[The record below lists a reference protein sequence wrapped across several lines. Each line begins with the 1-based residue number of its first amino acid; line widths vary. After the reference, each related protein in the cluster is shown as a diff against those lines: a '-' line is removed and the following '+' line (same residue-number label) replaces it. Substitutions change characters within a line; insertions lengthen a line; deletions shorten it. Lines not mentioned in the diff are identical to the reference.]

1 MIWPLMALSALF
13 KFCVCRQVEGSVLH
27 HGYNPTGGDIYG
39 NPIVLIS
46 GHIASPRII
55 PIAGGSYQSHVP
67 FHTLNHGPVYNV
79 QYAPVAVHPMPVA
92 QVVGNYHVEGPVR
105 PAYQE
110 PVAVHHVEPVIHPD
124 DVHEYVEEEEGQ
136 SAARHGRN
144 IALNIDMV
152 PIELSV
158 PMLSLS
164 TREPV
169 RKQPKRKLR
178 NHDEFDSKRNPRFFG
193 GGNFDINVDI
203 KDVQFNQQINT
214 FSSVD
219 TNLPSQFRQIESG
232 LGSVFPKL
240 PKILRKKEQIESG
253 LSALLPKF
261 SKLRRKNHSGLSSLP
276 KSSKLR
282 RKNYSHLSSL
292 PKSSKLRRKNHS
304 GLRSLP
310 KSSKLRRKNHSDLSS
325 LPKSS
330 RLRRKNHSDLRSLP
344 KSSKLR
350 RKNHSGLRSLPKSSK
365 LRRKNYSGLSSLR
378 KSSRLRRKNHSGLS
392 SLPKSSKLRRKNH
405 SDLSGLRHVPHE
417 WVNKDEK
424 RYGRQSLPLLI
435 TN

>member
-39 NPIVLIS
+39 NPIVHIS
-46 GHIASPRII
+46 SHIASPRII
-55 PIAGGSYQSHVP
+55 PIAAGSYQGHVP
-67 FHTLNHGPVYNV
+67 YQTLNHGPVYNV
-79 QYAPVAVHPMPVA
+79 QHAPVAVQHAPLTVHHMPVA
-92 QVVGNYHVEGPVR
+92 QVVGNYHVEGTVR
-105 PAYQE
+105 PVYQE

-178 NHDEFDSKRNPRFFG
+178 NHDESNSKRNPRFFG

-261 SKLRRKNHSGLSSLP
+261 SKLRRK
-276 KSSKLR
+276 K
-282 RKNYSHLSSL
+282 
-292 PKSSKLRRKNHS
+292 
-304 GLRSLP
+304 
-310 KSSKLRRKNHSDLSS
+310 
-325 LPKSS
+325 
-330 RLRRKNHSDLRSLP
+330 HSDLRSLP

-350 RKNHSGLRSLPKSSK
+350 RKNHSGLRSLPKSSR
-365 LRRKNYSGLSSLR
+365 LRRKNHSDLTSLP
-378 KSSRLRRKNHSGLS
+378 KSSRLRRKNHSDLS
-392 SLPKSSKLRRKNH
+392 KLPKSSKLRRKNH
-405 SDLSGLRHVPHE
+405 SDLSGLRHVPQE